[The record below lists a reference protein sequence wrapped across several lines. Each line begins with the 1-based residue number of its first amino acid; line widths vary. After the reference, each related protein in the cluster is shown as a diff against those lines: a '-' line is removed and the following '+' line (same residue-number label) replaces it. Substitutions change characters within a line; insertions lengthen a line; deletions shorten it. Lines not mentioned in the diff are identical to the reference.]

1 MPDPKRRSRSK
12 PRVVSFVNQKGGAGK
27 TTIAI
32 HLATIA
38 TAAGHNV
45 LVLDLDPQISAS
57 EWRDHRRAELPAV
70 ESIQHR
76 RLPHWLERAAEI
88 GAHLIVI
95 DTAPHSNDI
104 ATQAIEASDLVLV
117 PVRPEIIDL
126 RAVTKTTDLLK
137 VLKAKAFAVLNTVP
151 PRGTDADEAAATLT
165 AMGLSVAPCRLGKRM
180 AFSRSQITGQAAS
193 EVEPDGKATAEIR
206 ALYEWVCGQVGL
218 PTVQCTRLAA

>member
-1 MPDPKRRSRSK
+1 M
-12 PRVVSFVNQKGGAGK
+12 SFVNQKGGAGK

-45 LVLDLDPQISAS
+45 LILDLDPQISAS
-57 EWRDHRRAELPAV
+57 EWWDHRQAELPAV

-104 ATQAIEASDLVLV
+104 ATQAIAVSDLVLV
-117 PVRPEIIDL
+117 PARPEIIDL
-126 RAVTKTTDLLK
+126 RAVTKTNDLLK
-137 VLKAKAFAVLNTVP
+137 
-151 PRGTDADEAAATLT
+151 RI
-165 AMGLSVAPCRLGKRM
+165 C
-180 AFSRSQITGQAAS
+180 
-193 EVEPDGKATAEIR
+193 
-206 ALYEWVCGQVGL
+206 CVGWL
-218 PTVQCTRLAA
+218 

>member
-1 MPDPKRRSRSK
+1 MPDANRRSRPK

-27 TTIAI
+27 TTLAI
-32 HLATIA
+32 HLAAMA

-45 LVLDLDPQISAS
+45 LILDLDPQTSAS
-57 EWRDHRRAELPAV
+57 EWRDHRQAELPAV

-88 GAHLIVI
+88 GTHLIVI

-104 ATQAIEASDLVLV
+104 ATQAVDASHLVLV

-126 RAVTKTTDLLK
+126 RAVTKTTDLLQM
-137 VLKAKAFAVLNTVP
+137 LKAKAFAVLNTVP
-151 PRGTDADEAAATLT
+151 PRGTDADEAAATL
-165 AMGLSVAPCRLGKRM
+165 ASLGLPVAPCRLGKRM

-193 EVEPDGKATAEIR
+193 ETEPDGKATTEMR
-206 ALYEWVCGQVGL
+206 ALYEWVCAQVGL
-218 PTVQCTRLAA
+218 PTSQHSRLTA